1 MEAGPPGPCWRLGR
15 KQSNS
20 RARWQAG
27 GRGAHGSCLG
37 QSPSVPLPH
46 QRDGQGG
53 CVGWGPRQRQKGQ
66 DGVSGRHCLG
76 PGQGPEPTGS
86 QGGSAGARRG
96 GNGPGRGA
104 ASSHDAAS
112 ACTPALCCFPFCNYR
127 NYRGLLQTA
136 FAALLSFLSETLR
149 FKKKI
154 NIGFGRM
161 PKGNIMVYSLLFR
174 KKR

>member
-1 MEAGPPGPCWRLGR
+1 MAGWGKGSTWQLLGTIPLCPAAASERRAGRLRGVGTSAEAERPRRSLGPPLSRAGAGPRTHWEPGGLCRGEEGE
-15 KQSNS
+15 Q
-20 RARWQAG
+20 RAW
-27 GRGAHGSCLG
+27 
-37 QSPSVPLPH
+37 
-46 QRDGQGG
+46 
-53 CVGWGPRQRQKGQ
+53 
-66 DGVSGRHCLG
+66 
-76 PGQGPEPTGS
+76 E
-86 QGGSAGARRG
+86 
-96 GNGPGRGA
+96 GA

-154 NIGFGRM
+154 NIGFGHM